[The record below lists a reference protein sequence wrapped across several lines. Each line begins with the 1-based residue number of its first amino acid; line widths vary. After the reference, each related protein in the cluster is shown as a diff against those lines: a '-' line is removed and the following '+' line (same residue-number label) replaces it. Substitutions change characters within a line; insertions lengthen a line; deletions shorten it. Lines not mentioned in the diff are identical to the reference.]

1 MARVLVVDDRPDVR
15 LSLLYMLEA
24 SGFDVAEAEDG
35 RQALS
40 RLSSQSFDVILADL
54 SMPVLDGLG
63 LIRIVRERPRPRPVL
78 IAMTGSAHLD
88 SGEALNE
95 AVGVADAVLTKPFT
109 REQLLRAI
117 RTGEPKAR
125 ERRKDSR

>member
-15 LSLLYMLEA
+15 LSLLYMLQA

-35 RQALS
+35 QKALS
-40 RLSSQSFDVILADL
+40 RLSEESFDVILADL

-63 LIRIVRERPRPRPVL
+63 LIRIVRDRPRPRPVL

-88 SGEALNE
+88 QGAALNE
-95 AVGVADAVLTKPFT
+95 AEDVADAVLTKPF
-109 REQLLRAI
+109 
-117 RTGEPKAR
+117 
-125 ERRKDSR
+125 